1 MESREEN
8 IEKLK
13 ADIRKIEDQIFG
25 PFSRQVGVDNILE
38 YEERRVRLAKESTEK
53 RLLFAT
59 QHSRITSLY
68 VKKENAYSCFDVCFD
83 KECHI
88 EQANLFN

>member
-1 MESREEN
+1 MFHFCFIVPLQLTRTIESREEN

-38 YEERRVRLAKESTEK
+38 YEERRVRLAKEATEK
-53 RLLFAT
+53 RLLFTT
-59 QHSRITSLY
+59 QRSRITSLC
-68 VKKENAYSCFDVCFD
+68 VQKQKLMF
-83 KECHI
+83 
-88 EQANLFN
+88 LF